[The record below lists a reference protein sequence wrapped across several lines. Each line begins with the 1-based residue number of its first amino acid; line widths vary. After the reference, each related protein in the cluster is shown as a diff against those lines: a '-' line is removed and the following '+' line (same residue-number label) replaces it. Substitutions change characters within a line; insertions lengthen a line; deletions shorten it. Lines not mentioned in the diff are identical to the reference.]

1 LAQHSNWRDLQ
12 GVRMPLS
19 DITIRTAKPKQK
31 LYRLADANGLCI
43 EITPSGSK
51 LWRYRY
57 RFNGKA
63 KMLALGAHPTMT
75 LLKAR
80 QQRDTARQLLT
91 EGIDPSEHRQAA
103 KIAQKVAGLTFELLA
118 QEWFD
123 YNSPRWAVA
132 TANKAEAYLKSD
144 LLPTLGKRPA
154 KAITRPELVD
164 LLRKIE
170 GRGAFNVAK
179 KVRQWLSQI
188 FRFGLARGA
197 VESNPATDLDV
208 VAAHAPHAVHHPH
221 VTFAELP
228 ELLGKLEATHCH
240 VTTRYAVHLLVL
252 TAVRPGELRN
262 APWSEFDLDAAIWTI
277 PAERMK
283 ARRPHVVPLPNQALA
298 ILHQL
303 KEITGRYSLV
313 FAGSNNAE
321 RPMSENTVNK
331 ALKLA
336 GYEGRQTGHGFR
348 HLLSTELNGRG
359 YNKDWVER
367 QLAHCDSNDM
377 RATYNHATYLD
388 QRRKMMQEWAD
399 SIEIAGTG
407 SKIVNIK
414 QKA

>member
-1 LAQHSNWRDLQ
+1 MSLTDTA
-12 GVRMPLS
+12 
-19 DITIRTAKPKQK
+19 IRNAKPSEK
-31 LYRLADANGLCI
+31 LYRLTDAHGLCI
-43 EITPSGSK
+43 EITPNGSK

-57 RFNGKA
+57 RFDGKA
-63 KMLALGAHPTMT
+63 KMMALGSYPTIS

-80 QQRDTARQLLT
+80 QKRDEARQLQA
-91 EGIDPSEHRQAA
+91 EDIDPSEHRKTA

-123 YNSPRWAVA
+123 YNSPRWAIA

-144 LLPTLGKRPA
+144 LLPALGKRPV

-179 KVRQWLSQI
+179 KTRQWLSQI
-188 FRFGLARGA
+188 FRFGLAKGA
-197 VESNPATDLDV
+197 LDSNPATDLDV
-208 VAAHAPHAVHHPH
+208 VAALAPRTTHHPH
-221 VTFAELP
+221 VAFDELP
-228 ELLGKLEATHCH
+228 ELLEKLEATRCH
-240 VTTRYAVHLLVL
+240 AMTRYAVRLLLL
-252 TAVRPGELRN
+252 TGVRPGELRK
-262 APWSEFDLDAAIWTI
+262 APWAEFDLDTATWTI

-283 ARRPHVVPLPNQALA
+283 ARRPHVVPLPHQAIT
-298 ILHQL
+298 ILRQL
-303 KEITGRYSLV
+303 KEITGRYSLA
-313 FAGSNNAE
+313 FAGSSNPE

-336 GYEGRQTGHGFR
+336 GYEGKQTGHGFR

-367 QLAHCDSNDM
+367 QLAHGDSDDM
-377 RATYNHATYLD
+377 RATYNHAAYLK

-399 SIEIAGTG
+399 SIAIAGTG
-407 SKIVNIK
+407 TQAV
-414 QKA
+414 KARRMR